1 MHNGI
6 SLSGLMRHVVAAAAL
21 SVCCCAQA
29 LIVGPYSLDA
39 STLHLWHLNETAVPA
54 LDSAPGG
61 TNLTALGGSATLGN
75 AASAGFGTALSTAT
89 TSGDYLAPR
98 ALAADTSDNTLMTYD
113 DPATGAFT
121 YEAMIRV
128 DFNPAT
134 FNRGNVPLYLI
145 CAENETA
152 DRPFQFRIH
161 TNGVAG
167 SGVLILQF
175 YNLTGVGNTP
185 FIATIPTNGA
195 DAIIQGK
202 WYHVAV
208 TFDGAAAGGHLSF
221 YWTRVDPSRVQA
233 NLIASTT
240 MVNLAPLAT
249 TRGVDFSLGN
259 VGRNTPNGNFIG
271 LIDEVR
277 LSSIARTAADMMFN
291 TTNPILPVS
300 IYTQPASRT
309 NAVGQ
314 PASLSV
320 MVFGTEPLAYQWCFN
335 NSPVSGSTQSTYTI
349 ASSQLTNS
357 GNYRVV
363 VTNSISAVTSA
374 VATITVLAP
383 QPVSLDTQPASQTV
397 VVGEPASFSVTASGT
412 PPPACQWRFNG
423 VPIAGATQTVW
434 DSPFAQFYD
443 AGSYDVVVTNT
454 ISALTSAVAVLVV
467 SAPELVSLRLS
478 FTGVNFLLSW
488 PTSITAVVLQ
498 SASNLIPVI
507 QWQPVSNSVVIRGS
521 ANTATVPTLGTQR
534 FFRLL
539 SLTQPI
545 AWSGFAAGP
554 PSDTNAQRVIAILRN
569 ACKYA
574 TTTWWTNQYA
584 ALDAAYY
591 LDLGGTDETHIR
603 SLAMEAYGLAVA
615 LQTGIYDPIL
625 TGVSVTDARKRTLK
639 LIRSLSYR
647 HLVNQPGGWGSDWQ
661 TALWA
666 GLAGTAGWMLWTDL
680 SPADQEY
687 VRRMVEYEA
696 NRFTNYAVPY
706 YMNRSGTI
714 VYPGDTKCEENAW
727 NSSVMHL
734 ALCMMPAHPNVAP
747 WWSKALELSL
757 SAHARPSDINR
768 TNVYHGRTLASWLN
782 GSNANEDSTVINHSI
797 IHPDYMVAG
806 LCEFQPALVYLLA
819 GKPVPQAAFFNLDQT
834 FRALVDLNFVVGAAP
849 YPTSLTN
856 RPPGGFLYARDVSNQ
871 ATTNIYYP
879 NGNDWGTMRRMHFA
893 TMDATVHAF
902 GLDGLASLPGDV
914 WEAQHDEAVLDM
926 QARFTDGRT
935 YGASTE
941 DTYSLREEWVCCYC
955 AKCFLTK
962 WLVGQGQVRITNAP

>member
-1 MHNGI
+1 
-6 SLSGLMRHVVAAAAL
+6 MRQAVAAAVL
-21 SVCCCAQA
+21 FVCCFAQA

-39 STLHLWHLNETAVPA
+39 STLHLWHLNESTVPA

-75 AASAGFGTALSTAT
+75 TSSAGFGTALSTAT
-89 TSGDYLAPR
+89 TTGDYVAPR

-121 YEAMIRV
+121 YEALIRV

-145 CAENETA
+145 CAENEAA

-161 TNGVAG
+161 TNGVTG

-175 YNLTGVGNTP
+175 FNLTGVGNTP
-185 FIATIPTNGA
+185 FIATIPTNGV

-208 TFDGAAAGGHLSF
+208 TFDGAAAGGHLRF
-221 YWTRVDPSRVQA
+221 YWTRVDPNTVQA

-240 MVNLAPLAT
+240 MANLAPLVAT
-249 TRGVDFSLGN
+249 SGVDFSLGN

-277 LSSIARTAADMMFN
+277 VSGIARTAADMMFN
-291 TTNPILPVS
+291 ATNPSVPAA
-300 IYTQPASRT
+300 IYTQPVSRT

-314 PASLSV
+314 LASLSV
-320 MVFGTEPLAYQWCFN
+320 VVFGTEPLAYQWRFN
-335 NSPVSGSTQSTYTI
+335 SSAISGTTQSTYMI
-349 ASSQLTNS
+349 ASAQLTNS
-357 GNYRVV
+357 GDYCAV

-374 VATITVLAP
+374 VATLTVILP
-383 QPVSLDTQPASQTV
+383 QPVSLNTQPASQAVTV
-397 VVGEPASFSVTASGT
+397 GDPASFSVTASGT
-412 PPPACQWRFNG
+412 PPLGYQWRFNG
-423 VPIAGATQTVW
+423 ALIAGASQPVW
-434 DSPFAQFYD
+434 STPSAQFSD
-443 AGSYDVVVTNT
+443 AGNYDVVVTNSV
-454 ISALTSAVAVLVV
+454 SARTSAVAVLEV
-467 SAPELVSLRLS
+467 SEPQPVSLHLS
-478 FTGVNFLLSW
+478 SAGVNFLLSW
-488 PTSITAVVLQ
+488 PASPTAWVLQ
-498 SASNLIPVI
+498 CASSLNPTV
-507 QWQPVSNSVVIRGS
+507 QWQPVTNAVSIIGGD
-521 ANTATVPTLGTQR
+521 NTITLPRLGPQR

-545 AWSGFAAGP
+545 NWSGFTAGA
-554 PSDTNAQRVIAILRN
+554 PSDPNAQRVTAILRN

-574 TTTWWTNQYA
+574 ITTWWTNKYVAQ
-584 ALDAAYY
+584 DAAYY

-603 SLAMEAYGLAVA
+603 SPAMEAYGLAVA
-615 LQTGIYDPIL
+615 LQTGIYDPAL
-625 TGVSVTDARKRTLK
+625 TSVSVSDARKRTLK
-639 LIRSLSYR
+639 LVRSLGYR
-647 HLVNQPGGWGSDWQ
+647 HLVNQAGGWGNDWQ
-661 TALWA
+661 TALWS

-680 SPADQEY
+680 TSTDQKY

-714 VYPGDTKCEENAW
+714 VYPGDTKCEENGW

-734 ALCMMPAHPNVAP
+734 ALCMMPVHPHAAS

-757 SAHARPSDINR
+757 SAHARPSDSNR
-768 TNVYHGRTLASWLN
+768 TNVYHGRTLAAWLN
-782 GSNANEDSTVINHSI
+782 GSNANEDSTVLNHSI
-797 IHPDYMVAG
+797 VHPDYMVAG
-806 LCEFQPALVYLLA
+806 MCEFQPALTYLLA
-819 GKPVPQAAFFNLDQT
+819 GRPVPQAGFFNLDQT
-834 FRALVDLNFVVGAAP
+834 YRALVDLNFVVGAAP
-849 YPTSLTN
+849 YPTGLTN
-856 RPPGGFLYARDVSNQ
+856 RSPGGFMYARDALNQ

-902 GLDGLASLPGDV
+902 ELDGLASIPGDV
-914 WEAQHDEAVLDM
+914 WEAQHDKAVLDM